1 MKTRLIILL
10 TAIMC
15 FPGFVSGQTL
25 TRHYSFQ
32 ETTVENPV
40 AKNLAAEDGGPA
52 MTYRTEHP
60 FTVVAGSTPG
70 AKAVRLDAGYFEA
83 EAFPVDAEKKAFTV
97 TMRVRLLGPGTETGN
112 AGYRNGT
119 LFGMGDGYTH
129 GTRYTVDANHWQSG
143 FALGG
148 PAPNYAVYAGVNQP
162 WPVGAWM
169 HLAAC
174 WDGEIMTVYWNGVP
188 QSRKAYSGDFVP
200 ANWGFRVGFNNAGV
214 GSVKMDVE
222 EVRVYDGALAAGEI
236 LRQAYLGKEELPPEI
251 AAALAQFAESMTQK
265 NRTVASLKYEEHLAI
280 QVLKDFRIMTFPLM
294 LAEMQVQ
301 TGRTGEGMLRF
312 ASIAK
317 DKMEMYPQAVR
328 DYALLR
334 CVPNDEKT
342 PLVLGNAAFYTRML
356 ETPEIA
362 EVLTDAQKAAVQ
374 RCVKLAA
381 LYVGKGEKV
390 DPAAA
395 ACAEEL
401 IKKRHVRDYLAEER
415 AEVAAERA
423 RLAAGKSPWAPVEMK
438 KPFPEK
444 FIPVPRFYVAPD
456 GKAEN
461 PGTQEAPLGTLTQ
474 ARDAVR
480 KLRAERKAEGKS
492 ELPSGGVMVLVKDGV
507 YETYEPLELTAEDSG
522 TADAPVVYYGSRK
535 SAQTGN
541 PIFTGCVKL
550 TGFKPVTDAAILA
563 RLPEESR
570 GKVMQVN
577 VADCGVD
584 VKTLPP
590 VKPRGFGM
598 NGPGAS
604 PWLDVYYDGQP
615 LQIARYPNKPAGIID
630 EKSAFLRTGEILSE
644 HKDGAETRVPGVFRF
659 SDADER
665 YKRWKNA
672 DALWFFGYW
681 KHLWAANSAE
691 VEKLD
696 ADAGEVTVITAGH
709 TYGYVPDAPF
719 YAFNLLE
726 EIDLPGEWFLDRKS
740 GVLYV
745 WPPEGVETPE
755 KMTLRMTVMQKPFI
769 IAKDVSHTTFI
780 GLTFQESCVSG
791 TDIQGGERF
800 WLAGCTFRR
809 FGAWGV
815 SIHGKQHGVLGCDI
829 HQLGAGGVS
838 ISGGNVRTLTPGEC
852 FVENCHISQLT
863 RVDHVYGP
871 AVSMDGCGNR
881 IAHNLMHD
889 SPAHGMR
896 MGGFEH
902 TVEFNEIHSVVYE
915 SDDQSGIDMFG
926 NPALRGNVIRYNYW
940 HHIGSGR
947 SVAGQS
953 GIRLD
958 DMISGVL
965 MYGNVFYRASGGH
978 FGGIQIHG
986 GKDNISDNN
995 LFLDCKYAFS
1005 YSPWGEDRWR
1015 KNLVEGGFAQAA
1027 KNSIGSFTS
1036 EPHASRYPDY
1046 AEITENANRN
1056 FVLRN
1061 TAVGC
1066 GAFARNER
1074 GQNVVLG
1081 NVMLPWQE
1089 IKFDALG
1096 RPVIPYD
1103 WGVYRMNGMRPLPT
1117 EKMGLYADPRLRPRV
1132 EKSTVTERYVVE

>member
-1 MKTRLIILL
+1 MKTRLMTLMFTL
-10 TAIMC
+10 AC
-15 FPGFVSGQTL
+15 LPGFASGQTQI
-25 TRHYSFQ
+25 TRLYSFQ
-32 ETTVENPV
+32 NVTPENPV
-40 AKNLAAEDGGPA
+40 AKNLVAEDGGPA
-52 MTYRTEHP
+52 MIYRTEHP
-60 FTVVAGSTPG
+60 FTVVAGSTPDN
-70 AKAVRLDAGYFEA
+70 KAVRLDAGYFEA
-83 EAFPVDAEKKAFTV
+83 AAFPVDTAKKAFTV
-97 TMRVRLLGPGTETGN
+97 TMRVRILGPGTETGN

-129 GTRYTVDANHWQSG
+129 GMRYTVDANHWQSG

-148 PAPNYAVYAGVNQP
+148 PPPNHAVHTGVSQP

-174 WDGEIMTVYWNGVP
+174 WDGEVMTVYWNGVP
-188 QSRKAYSGDFVP
+188 QSRRAYSGDFVP
-200 ANWGFRVGFNNAGV
+200 ANWGFRVGYNNAGV

-222 EVRVYDGALAAGEI
+222 EVRVYDGVLAAAEV
-236 LRQAYLGKEELPPEI
+236 LRQAYRLEDALSPEM
-251 AAALAQFAESMTQK
+251 AEVYVKLTDALTRKDGVAEAVK
-265 NRTVASLKYEEHLAI
+265 
-280 QVLKDFRIMTFPLM
+280 
-294 LAEMQVQ
+294 LAEKLTEM
-301 TGRTGEGMLRF
+301 
-312 ASIAK
+312 AK
-317 DKMEMYPQAVR
+317 DAPTKTPFRLLHAETLARSARPEQGLVMFAKIAEDKKAPPGAR
-328 DYALLR
+328 KYALVR
-334 CVPNDEKT
+334 CVPTDEKT
-342 PLVLGNAAFYTRML
+342 PLVLGDAVFYARML

-362 EVLTDAQKAAVQ
+362 EALTETQKAAI
-374 RCVKLAA
+374 RKCVNLAA
-381 LYVGKGEKV
+381 LYTEKGGKIA
-390 DPAAA
+390 PAAA
-395 ACAEEL
+395 ECASEL

-415 AEVAAERA
+415 AEVTAERA
-423 RLAAGKSPWAPVEMK
+423 RLAAGESPWTPVEVK
-438 KPFPEK
+438 KTLPEK
-444 FIPVPRFYVAPD
+444 LIPGTRIFISPG

-461 PGTQEAPLGTLTQ
+461 SGAPDSPLGSLTQ
-474 ARDAVR
+474 ARDAIR
-480 KLRAERKAEGKS
+480 KLRAQRKAAGEP
-492 ELPSGGVMVLVKDGV
+492 ELPSGGVKVVVRYGD
-507 YETYEPLELTAEDSG
+507 YEMLEPLELTAEDSG
-522 TADAPVVYYGSRK
+522 TEEAPVVYGCSLVGEPAVFSGSVAV
-535 SAQTGN
+535 S
-541 PIFTGCVKL
+541 
-550 TGFKPVTDAAILA
+550 GFKPVTDDAILK

-570 GKVMQVN
+570 GKVVQVN
-577 VADCGVD
+577 LADCGVD
-584 VKTLPP
+584 VKTLP
-590 VKPRGFGM
+590 VMKPRGFGM
-598 NGPGAS
+598 NGPGAA
-604 PWLDVYYDGQP
+604 PWLDVYYEGKP

-630 EKSAFLRTGEILSE
+630 EKSAFLRTGEILSK
-644 HKDGAETRVPGVFRF
+644 HKTGAETRVPGVFRF
-659 SDADER
+659 SGADER
-665 YKRWKNA
+665 YKRWQNA

-681 KHLWAANSAE
+681 KHLWAANSVE
-691 VEKLD
+691 VEKVN

-745 WPPEGVETPE
+745 WPPEGVREPE

-769 IAKDVSHTTFI
+769 IAKDVSHTTFL
-780 GLTFQESCVSG
+780 GLTFQESCVTG
-791 TDIQGGERF
+791 ADIQGGERF
-800 WLAGCTFRR
+800 LLAGCTFRR
-809 FGAWGV
+809 CAAWGV
-815 SIHGKQHGVLGCDI
+815 SIHGKRHGVLACDI
-829 HQLGAGGVS
+829 HQLGSGGVS
-838 ISGGNVRTLTPGEC
+838 ISGGEVRTLTPGEC
-852 FVENCHISQLT
+852 FVENCHISDLT

-926 NPALRGNVIRYNYW
+926 NPALRGNVIRYNFW

-947 SVAGQS
+947 SVAGQA

-965 MYGNVFYRASGGH
+965 MYGNVFYRVSGGH

-1015 KNLVEGGFAQAA
+1015 KNLVEGSFAQAA
-1027 KNSIGSFTS
+1027 KNSIGSFTA
-1036 EPHASRYPDY
+1036 EFFVNRYPDY

-1081 NVMLPWQE
+1081 NVMVPWQE
-1089 IKFDALG
+1089 IQFNELG

-1103 WGVYRMNGMRPLPT
+1103 WPVYRMNGMRPLPT
-1117 EKMGLYADPRLRPRV
+1117 EKMGLYADPHLRPRV
-1132 EKSTVTERYVVE
+1132 EKSAVTQRYAVE